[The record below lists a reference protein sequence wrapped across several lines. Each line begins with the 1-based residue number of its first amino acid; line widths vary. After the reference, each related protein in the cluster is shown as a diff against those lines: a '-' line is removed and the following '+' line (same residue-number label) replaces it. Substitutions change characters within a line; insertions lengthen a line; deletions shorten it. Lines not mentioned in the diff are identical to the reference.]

1 VNIEMKSNNQTQQ
14 QEQGSDLQ
22 EKLVRIMR
30 TAKVVKGGRQFR
42 FTALVVLGDGQGRVG
57 YGLGKA
63 KEVPQ
68 AIAKAVETAKKSMV
82 QFPLHGTTLQHP
94 IVARHGATKVFMR
107 PASPGTG
114 IIAGGA
120 MRAIFEVMGIKDVLA
135 KIIGSTNATNV
146 VIATMKGLET
156 MVTPSDV
163 AKRRGVKKILSSS
176 SSAGA
181 THAEK

>member
-1 VNIEMKSNNQTQQ
+1 MSKGQTQQ
-14 QEQGSDLQ
+14 AQGSELK

-42 FTALVVLGDGQGRVG
+42 FTALVVLGDGKGRVG

-68 AIAKAVETAKKSMV
+68 AITKAVEAAKKSMTK
-82 QFPLHGTTLQHP
+82 FALHGTTLQHP
-94 IVARHGATKVFMR
+94 ILGRHGATKVFMR

-120 MRAIFEVMGIKDVLA
+120 MRSIFEVMGIQDVLA
-135 KIIGSTNATNV
+135 KIIGSTNSTNV
-146 VIATMKGLET
+146 VIATMKGLES
-156 MVTPSDV
+156 MVTPAQV
-163 AKRRGVKKILSSS
+163 AQKRGLKQVLKPT
-176 SSAGA
+176 AQPGEQNE
-181 THAEK
+181 EK